1 MKKNVILYLLPIL
14 LIFSIAV
21 ASADKGDVYVI
32 PIKSD
37 INGVTSSIVREGI
50 KEAEENFASAIVLD
64 IDTYGG
70 YIHSAEE
77 IKNEIVKTKI
87 PTVSYVNNKAESAGV
102 LISIASEKLY
112 MSKTATIGSA
122 EPIPNSEKILSFW
135 VSVLRDTA
143 QLRERDDNIVASM
156 ADKDMEIEGLVKRGK
171 LTNLTSKEAEYTN
184 ISDGTKDSI
193 EEIVKELF
201 PDAKNIVKSKISI
214 KNRLASI
221 IIHPVI
227 NTLLLVVGFVGAIVE
242 VFMPGFGLGGVSS
255 IVGFGLFFAGNLIS
269 GNGELMSLLLSILG
283 MVLIFIEMLIPGFG
297 ITGISGIVLLFTGII
312 TAMKDFTHGVLA
324 LSIAIIVSSIVGF
337 VIVKK
342 GFESPLVKNVVL
354 NTNLNSKT
362 GIVKDK
368 EKSDLVG
375 RKAVA
380 LTVLRPS
387 GTIEID
393 GERMDALTEGEFI
406 SKSSE
411 VIISRVVGT
420 KIFVRRA

>member
-143 QLRERDDNIVASM
+143 QLRERDDDIVASM
-156 ADKDMEIEGLVKRGK
+156 ADKDMDIEGLVKRGK

-221 IIHPVI
+221 IIHPVV

-375 RKAVA
+375 RKAIS

>member
-221 IIHPVI
+221 IIHPVV

-312 TAMKDFTHGVLA
+312 TAMKDFTHGVLS

-354 NTNLNSKT
+354 NTNLNSRT
-362 GIVKDK
+362 GLVKDK